1 VPGRRAVRR
10 RGLPLPR
17 TCASLAGMRF
27 HRGCAL
33 RPQVCE
39 SRYATA
45 DECATAADR
54 TKEAGRGTPF
64 QWRQLDRSCG
74 GLGSPSRRGI
84 TASGEGGS
92 MLLRR
97 RLGPS
102 VATCPPPGREKA
114 ASPHAD
120 ASAATTANRF
130 HSRRRLLRPAPS
142 TGISPTGQQ
151 DPLQQGF
158 FRPGALQQG
167 PLRPGPLQAAAG
179 LPRPHPDA
187 EGRWWRPPAW
197 PLAAW
202 PVVLAA
208 RSPPVGAAQAPR
220 A

>member
-54 TKEAGRGTPF
+54 TKEAGRGTPL

-130 HSRRRLLRPAPS
+130 HSRRGLHATGSLDGDLSNRSAGPSSARVSPAGIPPAGPPPAGRPPS
-142 TGISPTGQQ
+142 G
-151 DPLQQGF
+151 
-158 FRPGALQQG
+158 
-167 PLRPGPLQAAAG
+167 
-179 LPRPHPDA
+179 
-187 EGRWWRPPAW
+187 WRPSASTSRCGRHMVATTGMASRR
-197 PLAAW
+197 L
-202 PVVLAA
+202 A
-208 RSPPVGAAQAPR
+208 RSLGGSFPSRRRPSGPR